1 MAVQYG
7 GRKEYDAIRAIVDK
21 PPTPS
26 AGISAMF
33 AMGASQTDEL
43 VEETFDY
50 LLNKARDQN
59 LIYLIAGLRINRK
72 YAKYAIKKFRENY
85 DAVSLA
91 GLSLPLQ
98 LAHTLNWQLYT
109 RLSGNFG
116 LAHIISVRIH
126 SLFILFLSE
135 TDVLSTRMISSHQ
148 KPTMKRPLPSSRTRT
163 PRSTTW
169 PSSKVSHSVSILTR
183 HQFIYGS
190 THSLRHH
197 SRKGRMDRAINN

>member
-7 GRKEYDAIRAIVDK
+7 DRKEYDAIRAIADK

-91 GLSLPLQ
+91 GPSLPYNGL
-98 LAHTLNWQLYT
+98 TVISQLYN

-126 SLFILFLSE
+126 SLFILFRSE
-135 TDVLSTRMISSHQ
+135 ADVSSTRTISSHQ
-148 KPTMKRPLPSSRTRT
+148 KPTTKRPLPSSRTRT

-169 PSSKVSHSVSILTR
+169 PSNKVSHFVGILTR
-183 HQFIYGS
+183 HQFTSGS
-190 THSLRHH
+190 APSLRHH